1 MYVPH
6 PDLPAI
12 LSVLTPREREIVD
25 YIVAG
30 RPNKVIAI
38 DLEIS
43 LRTVE
48 AHRARIFAKLGVR
61 NAMALACRLCG
72 RGHSGVAPAAPTM
85 SGCARAG
92 SAPARYA
99 TSPDTVAVV
108 IADRATEL
116 VKKGFWSK

>member
-1 MYVPH
+1 MYVPR

-12 LSVLTPREREIVD
+12 LSVLTPRERQIVD
-25 YIVAG
+25 YVVAG

-38 DLEIS
+38 DLDIS

-48 AHRARIFAKLGVR
+48 AHRARIFAKLEVR

-72 RGHSGVAPAAPTM
+72 RGQAGAPSAPEALPGCAWAGPAPGGYAAP
-85 SGCARAG
+85 
-92 SAPARYA
+92 SA
-99 TSPDTVAVV
+99 TVAMT

-116 VKKGFWSK
+116 VRKGLWSK